1 MSTRQ
6 LGSATIVHPYGHPA
20 AFPHVTA
27 PGAKERYLAWR
38 RGRPRTPPLERRT
51 VRARGLDFA
60 VWMSPPVEDA
70 TPLLAINGGMIYG
83 HDLLWPALSPLAAG
97 RQLILYDQRGRG
109 QTPAPP
115 GARAARIEHDVL
127 DVVALRDALGIARWD
142 LAGHSWGGGIALLAA
157 AEDVAGVR
165 RVLTFDAVGAT
176 SGWLDRLHASA
187 LAHLEHRGATEA
199 HTLLALLDPLL
210 LHEPDPERHAEYS
223 RTMYAAWFHD
233 QGMRS
238 FSPPVTHSPTGA
250 AVAARLRREGFDWRA
265 RYAAVRAP
273 VLLVH
278 GVEDALPIAEARA
291 SAALIPR
298 ARVVAIPE
306 AGHMPFFENPEPTF
320 AAALDFPRRDRDV
333 KRPLLLVLV
342 GAVLIGLRV
351 PHGRPRARRDVER
364 QQAAGRAGCG
374 RRLRLRRLG
383 AARRRGH
390 RRRGRGRRL
399 RAPGPG
405 ARTRTRSA
413 SRSRP
418 TPRGTYNRR
427 DVRRA

>member
-1 MSTRQ
+1 MEVIYPLPLCQ
-6 LGSATIVHPYGHPA
+6 LGGRRSAIIVHPYANPA
-20 AFPHVTA
+20 AVPLVTA
-27 PGAKERYLAWR
+27 PGAKERFMSWR
-38 RGRPRTPPLERRT
+38 RGRPRTPPLERQT

-60 VWMSPPVEDA
+60 VWTSPPVDGA

-83 HDLLWPALSPLAAG
+83 HDLLWPAFAPLGAG
-97 RQLILYDQRGRG
+97 RQVILYDQRGRG
-109 QTPAPP
+109 RTPAPP

-127 DVVALRDALGIARWD
+127 DVVALRDALGIAQWD

-165 RVLTFDAVGAT
+165 RVVTFDAVGAT
-176 SGWLDRLHASA
+176 SGWLDHLHASA

-199 HTLLALLDPLL
+199 HALLALLDPLL

-233 QGMRS
+233 QEMRS
-238 FSPPVTHSPTGA
+238 FSPPVTHSATGA

-278 GVEDALPIAEARA
+278 GVEDALPIAEAHA

-320 AAALDFPRRDRDV
+320 AAALDFLD
-333 KRPLLLVLV
+333 
-342 GAVLIGLRV
+342 
-351 PHGRPRARRDVER
+351 
-364 QQAAGRAGCG
+364 
-374 RRLRLRRLG
+374 
-383 AARRRGH
+383 
-390 RRRGRGRRL
+390 
-399 RAPGPG
+399 
-405 ARTRTRSA
+405 
-413 SRSRP
+413 
-418 TPRGTYNRR
+418 GTET
-427 DVRRA
+427 